1 MMRYKQLYVITDTGP
16 PCKNRHAA
24 STRENLPVKG
34 LNQTYDLHT
43 GQD

>member
-1 MMRYKQLYVITDTGP
+1 MQKP
-16 PCKNRHAA
+16 PRGIDLG
-24 STRENLPVKG
+24 ENLPVKG